1 MERYP
6 LGHAG
11 ENRCEEPRMKKSEK
25 AMDEDAIRVT
35 FERCCG
41 LDIHKKMIVACLRI
55 HGNDQRLKK
64 ETRTFS
70 TMTQGLLEMLD
81 WLQKAECTHVA
92 MESTG
97 VYWKPI
103 HNVLEGEMEVWLV
116 NAQHIKAVPGRKTD
130 VKDAEWIASL
140 LQLGLLEPSFVP
152 PRPQRDLR
160 ELTRTRKRLIEE
172 KTRIVNRI
180 QKVLE
185 DTNIKLSSVVTDI
198 TGKSAR
204 LILDAILAGEKDSQ
218 KLAGMALGKLRKKKA
233 ELAQAVQGTLRDNHR
248 FLLDQHLTHLDFLDK
263 QILAFDQEI
272 ARHLGLLGGPEEPD
286 PYPTSKSSSAAIP
299 QEKDPAPKALE
310 EHLADGVPQEVQDN
324 SLTTKTNPSPQ
335 LQKQI
340 GPSLSVY
347 REVIERLDA
356 VTGINLRVAEVI
368 VAEIGVEMDRF
379 VTPERLASWV
389 GLCPGNKI
397 SAGKRL
403 SGKTTKGNRWL
414 RVALIE
420 AAHGASKSKGTFL
433 GAYYRRLVRR
443 MGKKKAIVALAHRI
457 LIIVFHMLHDNEPF
471 RELGEQYSTE
481 KEREN
486 SKRRAL
492 HRLEQLGY
500 EVQLQEVVSA

>member
-1 MERYP
+1 
-6 LGHAG
+6 
-11 ENRCEEPRMKKSEK
+11 
-25 AMDEDAIRVT
+25 VT
-35 FERCCG
+35 GVQTCA
-41 LDIHKKMIVACLRI
+41 LPIL
-55 HGNDQRLKK
+55 
-64 ETRTFS
+64 
-70 TMTQGLLEMLD
+70 TQGLLDLLD
-81 WLQKAECTHVA
+81 WLQKAGCTHVA

-103 HNVLEGEMEVWLV
+103 HNVLEGEMEVLLV

-130 VKDAEWIASL
+130 VNDAQWIASL

-172 KTRIVNRI
+172 KSRIVNRI

-204 LILDAILAGEKDSQ
+204 LILDAMLAGEQDPQ
-218 KLAGMALGKLRKKKA
+218 KLAGMALGKLRKKKT
-233 ELAQAVQGTLRDNHR
+233 ELAQAVQGTLRENHR

-272 ARHLGLLGGPEEPD
+272 ARHLGLLSEPEEPD
-286 PYPTSKSSSAAIP
+286 PCPTSESEEVSQEEEDIAQPAQEEQQAPVVCEREPEVVQLAQKEQSAP
-299 QEKDPAPKALE
+299 STEHQEKDT
-310 EHLADGVPQEVQDN
+310 
-324 SLTTKTNPSPQ
+324 SLVSET
-335 LQKQI
+335 
-340 GPSLSVY
+340 SLSPLSEGQERSSQASY
-347 REVIERLDA
+347 RRVIERLDA

-368 VAEIGVEMDRF
+368 IAEIGVEMDRF

-389 GLCPGNKI
+389 GLCPGSKV

-414 RVALIE
+414 RTALIE

-433 GAYYRRLVRR
+433 GAYYRRLVKR

-457 LIIVFHMLHDNEPF
+457 LIVVFHMLHDNEPF

-481 KEREN
+481 NEREN
-486 SKRRAL
+486 SKRRAI

-500 EVQLQEVVSA
+500 DVQLQEAASA